1 MVDSAGCLTPLVRA
15 DIVGQTWFVASEP
28 GGLMRVV
35 DVNQQPGEEWRPGVR
50 TRMRASAAN
59 NATQLCMFE
68 QWCDP
73 GHGAPNHLHAVEE
86 VLCVREGQAD
96 FWVDDKHVT
105 LTSGQLVIVP
115 AGRKHGFSNSGRS
128 VLHIESTLAAPVFEA
143 AYEDKRE
150 TPRRWL
156 PGA

>member
-1 MVDSAGCLTPLVRA
+1 MH
-15 DIVGQTWFVASEP
+15 I
-28 GGLMRVV
+28 V
-35 DVNQQPGEEWRPGVR
+35 DVNQQPSEEWRAGVT

-59 NATQLCMFE
+59 NATQLCLFE

-73 GHGAPNHLHAVEE
+73 GHGAPTHLHAVEE
-86 VLCVREGQAD
+86 ILCVREGQAD
-96 FWVDDKHVT
+96 VWIDDLHVT

-115 AGRKHGFSNSGRS
+115 AGRKHGFSNSGEA

-143 AYEDKRE
+143 AYDDKRE

-156 PGA
+156 PAVTK

>member
-1 MVDSAGCLTPLVRA
+1 MRIVDLQQ
-15 DIVGQTWFVASEP
+15 QTK
-28 GGLMRVV
+28 
-35 DVNQQPGEEWRPGVR
+35 EEWRSGVM
-50 TRMRASAAN
+50 TRMKASAVN

-73 GHGAPNHLHAVEE
+73 GHGAPTHLHAVEE
-86 VLCVREGQAD
+86 VLCVRDGTAD
-96 FWVDDKHVT
+96 VWIDDEHVT

-115 AGRKHGFSNSGRS
+115 AGRKHGFANAGKT
-128 VLHIESTLAAPVFEA
+128 VLYIESTLASPVFEA

-156 PGA
+156 PVSEAVR